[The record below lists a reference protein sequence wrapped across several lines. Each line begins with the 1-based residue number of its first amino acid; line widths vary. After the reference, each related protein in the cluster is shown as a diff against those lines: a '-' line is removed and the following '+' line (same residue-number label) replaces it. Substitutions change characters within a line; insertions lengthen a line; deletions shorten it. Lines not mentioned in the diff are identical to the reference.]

1 MAQFRTRRAPTDG
14 ILLIDKPAG
23 CTSHDVVAR
32 VRRRLQPNV
41 KKVGHAGTLDPFATG
56 LLLVLVGRGTKLARF
71 FVDLPKV
78 YECTVQFG
86 AASST
91 GDLTGELSLSGV
103 TTTREAID
111 DVLPQF
117 LGRIMQKVPM
127 TSAVKVDGERLYKK
141 AHRGEVIETPVR
153 EVTIESITVRD
164 FDETAQSLRCQIR
177 CSKGTYVRQLAT
189 DIGDLVGTGGYLE
202 QLART
207 AIGPFQLNAGQPL
220 AEFENA
226 VVARDEGDAR
236 IPGLVT
242 LAQAL
247 DFLPAVEVPAA
258 QVPAIRNGSHLPS
271 GPSEPVRIT
280 YRGELLAI
288 YGPVEGE
295 RGIQPLVMM

>member
-1 MAQFRTRRAPTDG
+1 
-14 ILLIDKPAG
+14 
-23 CTSHDVVAR
+23 
-32 VRRRLQPNV
+32 V

-71 FVDLPKV
+71 FVDLSKV
-78 YECTVQFG
+78 YECTIQFG

-91 GDLTGELSLSGV
+91 GDLTGELSLSGA

-207 AIGPFQLNAGQPL
+207 AIGPFQLDAGQPL

-236 IPGLVT
+236 IPGLAT